1 VNADESQGS
10 APTQAD
16 EQAPQDEGAA
26 GPGEDE
32 GAAGPGE
39 DEGAAGPGEDEGA
52 AGPGQ
57 PEGAAGPGEDEGGDP
72 AYRVGVTVGLA
83 TLVAL
88 AAVLAILIA
97 AGVA

>member
-1 VNADESQGS
+1 MNADESQGS

-32 GAAGPGE
+32 GAAGPG
-39 DEGAAGPGEDEGA
+39 
-52 AGPGQ
+52 Q
-57 PEGAAGPGEDEGGDP
+57 PEGASGPGADEGGDP

>member
-1 VNADESQGS
+1 MNADESQGS

-39 DEGAAGPGEDEGA
+39 DEGAAGPG
-52 AGPGQ
+52 Q
-57 PEGAAGPGEDEGGDP
+57 PEGGDP